1 MSDYIVDNDLLSQLK
16 AGDEAAFS
24 KIYKTFWKELFN
36 AAYKR
41 LKDIEQS
48 QDIVQNV
55 FISLWDRRET
65 VDIHNLGAYL
75 HTSVKFQ
82 VFKHSVRSP
91 NTSEF
96 LAAFENILVSPLSPE
111 NTMLEKEILGLV
123 KSWID
128 ALPKK
133 RREIFLLHY
142 HDGLTTAEIA
152 DLLKVSRKTVQNQLN
167 TASTHL
173 RLRLAQILS
182 LLILLH
188 FNGS

>member
-1 MSDYIVDNDLLSQLK
+1 MSDFIVDGDILSRLK
-16 AGDEAAFS
+16 SGDEAAFS
-24 KIYKTFWKELFN
+24 LIYKAFWKELFN

-55 FISLWDRRET
+55 FISLWDRREV
-65 VDIHNLGAYL
+65 VDINNIEAYL

-82 VFKHSVRSP
+82 VFKHSARSP
-91 NTSEF
+91 DTSEF
-96 LAAFENILVSPLSPE
+96 LSAFENILVSPVSPE
-111 NTMLEKEILGLV
+111 NSMLEKEILGLV
-123 KSWID
+123 KLWID

-173 RLRLAQILS
+173 RLRLTQILS

-188 FNGS
+188 FK

>member
-1 MSDYIVDNDLLSQLK
+1 MSDCLINSDTLSQLR
-16 AGDEAAFS
+16 AGNEAAFS
-24 KIYKTFWKELFN
+24 LIYKTFWKELFN

-55 FISLWDRRET
+55 FISLWDRRES
-65 VDIHNLGAYL
+65 VDIHNIGAYL

-82 VFKHSVRSP
+82 VFNHSARTP
-91 NTSEF
+91 DTSEF
-96 LAAFENILVSPLSPE
+96 LSAFENILVSPISPE
-111 NTMLEKEILGLV
+111 NSMLEKEILGLV

-152 DLLKVSRKTVQNQLN
+152 EMLNVSRKTVQNQLN
-167 TASTHL
+167 TASTYL
-173 RLRLAQILS
+173 RLRLTQILS

-188 FNGS
+188 FK